1 MKGLSNCAPISAHFT
16 GTRPE
21 DECVT
26 TAHSSTFPY
35 TFAGIVAAA
44 GCHEVCPG
52 DTSDAHRH
60 SVNPFGLTGW
70 GAPGRASAR
79 DSRRTHRHF
88 TRTTG
93 SSCDGGSRVRC
104 ESILGAGGAIVSRE
118 RDEDCQ
124 VPSRRL
130 CLSLR
135 YGAAG
140 PEWRWAPRV
149 PTLALEHC
157 LEQLNARGI
166 PALTGLGRHK
176 SELTHSLPR
185 SRSVSRETPFP
196 PGAVSFAFRRCSVAP
211 NVSRSA
217 APYGRSALGV
227 GL

>member
-16 GTRPE
+16 GTRGKE
-21 DECVT
+21 ECVN

-35 TFAGIVAAA
+35 TFAGIVDAA

-52 DTSDAHRH
+52 DTPEFHRH
-60 SVNPFGLTGW
+60 SVNPFGLTEW

-79 DSRRTHRHF
+79 DSRRTQRHF
-88 TRTTG
+88 TRATG
-93 SSCDGGSRVRC
+93 SSCDGGSCVRC

-149 PTLALEHC
+149 PTLALERC
-157 LEQLNARGI
+157 LEQLNAREI
-166 PALTGLGRHK
+166 PGLTGSGRHK

-185 SRSVSRETPFP
+185 SLRVSRETPFP
-196 PGAVSFAFRRCSVAP
+196 SGAVSFAFRRSWVAP

-217 APYGRSALGV
+217 APYGRSMVEA